1 MVMPSSGPISMA
13 QAHAEF
19 GLGYSLNAYYG
30 CDAGVPTSGAI
41 SLGHLY
47 GKKKTPKYQ
56 YYKLYLLKSIYAGS
70 YAPGIAEIELRAT
83 PGGPDL
89 IAGVVATTSPSG
101 IPNAYA
107 ADNSTSTVWEGD
119 SSSTSTQFI
128 SLRLDSQQ
136 AIKQIALYIPG
147 FFTSIGAFRLY
158 ASNAPVND
166 LYSANAIGNGVVLG
180 DYTVSNPVVGWNL
193 INL

>member
-1 MVMPSSGPISMA
+1 MA

-41 SLGHLY
+41 TLGHLY
-47 GKKKTPKYQ
+47 GKKKMPKYQ
-56 YYKLYLLKSIYAGS
+56 YYKLFYLNSIYAGS
-70 YAPGIAEIELRAT
+70 YAPGVAEIELRAT

-89 IAGVVATTSPSG
+89 ITGVVGSSSPSG

-107 ADNSTSTVWEGD
+107 ADNSTSTIWEGD
-119 SSSTSTQFI
+119 SSSTTSQFI
-128 SLRLDSQQ
+128 SLQLGSQQ
-136 AIKQIALYIPG
+136 AIKQIALYIPSYY
-147 FFTSIGAFRLY
+147 TSIGGFRLY
-158 ASNAPVND
+158 ASNSPGSDIYTA
-166 LYSANAIGNGVVLG
+166 AAIGNGVVLG